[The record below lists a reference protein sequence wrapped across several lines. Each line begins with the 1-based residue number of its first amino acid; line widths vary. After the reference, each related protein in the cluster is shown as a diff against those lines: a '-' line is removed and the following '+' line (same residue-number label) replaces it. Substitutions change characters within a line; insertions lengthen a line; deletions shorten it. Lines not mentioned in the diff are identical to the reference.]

1 MSGTIDLSQL
11 PPPVVVEPLD
21 FETLFNER
29 KEAFI
34 ALYPED
40 EQDVIRRTSR
50 WNLSRSPCCWKKT
63 ATANYCYASA

>member
-29 KEAFI
+29 KEALSRFTRKMSRTLSD
-34 ALYPED
+34 AL
-40 EQDVIRRTSR
+40 SR

-63 ATANYCYASA
+63 VTENYCYASV